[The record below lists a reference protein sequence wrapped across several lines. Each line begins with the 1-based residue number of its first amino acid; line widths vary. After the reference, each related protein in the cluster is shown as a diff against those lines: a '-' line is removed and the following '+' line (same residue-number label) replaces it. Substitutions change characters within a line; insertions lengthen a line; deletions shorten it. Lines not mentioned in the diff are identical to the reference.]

1 MTVTLGE
8 LATLVGGELR
18 GDATIAIEHALPLQ
32 ASLPA
37 GCLTLIDKA
46 QSVDALT
53 GCNATALVAPRD
65 VAQLPL
71 PAIIVAQPHAA
82 FEQII
87 KHLRPAR
94 PQLSTGVDPAAIIDP
109 SARLGSHVS
118 IAAGVVIG
126 AGCVIGDRVRIHH
139 GVNIMSDCHIGDDCE
154 LYPGV
159 VLYRDTRIG
168 HRCTLHACCVLGA
181 NGFGYRT
188 TGGKHLPAS
197 QLGWVELANDVELG
211 AAVTID
217 RGTYGPTRV
226 GEGTKID
233 NQVMIGH
240 NCQIGRHNLICAHVG
255 IAGSSSTG
263 DYVVLAG
270 QVGIK
275 DHIRIGDKVVVAAQ
289 AGVMHNLDEPGVWSG
304 TPAVPVK
311 KHMQSVVHIQR
322 LTDTRNEIKAMQQQ
336 IAQLQQQLEQ
346 LLAAQPAINLR
357 DQRAA

>member
-18 GDATIAIEHALPLQ
+18 GPATLAIEHALPLHK
-32 ASLPA
+32 SLPEA
-37 GCLTLIDKA
+37 CLTMIDKA
-46 QSVDALT
+46 QAADGLRGS
-53 GCNATALVAPRD
+53 NASAVVAPLGI
-65 VAQLPL
+65 VELAL
-71 PAIIVAQPHAA
+71 PAIIVANPHIA

-87 KHLRPAR
+87 KHVRPAR
-94 PQLSTGVDPAAIIDP
+94 PTTYAGVHPQALIDA
-109 SARLGSHVS
+109 SARLGSHAS
-118 IAAGVVIG
+118 IGAGAVIG
-126 AGCVIGDRVRIHH
+126 PGCVIGDNVRIHPN
-139 GVNIMSDCHIGDDCE
+139 VNIMADCTLGADCE
-154 LYPGV
+154 LFPGV
-159 VLYRDTRIG
+159 VLYPGTRIG
-168 HRCTLHACCVLGA
+168 SRCTLHAGTVLGA

-188 TGGKHLPAS
+188 TGGKHLPAA
-197 QLGWVELANDVELG
+197 QLGWVELADDVELG

-217 RGTYGPTRV
+217 RGTYGATRV

-240 NCQIGRHNLICAHVG
+240 NCQIGRHNLICALVG

-275 DHIRIGDKVVVAAQ
+275 DHIRIGDKVMVAAQ
-289 AGVMHNLDEPGVWSG
+289 AGVMHNLEEPGVWSG

-322 LTDTRNEIKAMQQQ
+322 LTDTRNEVKTLQQQ
-336 IAQLQQQLEQ
+336 IAQLQQQVAQ
-346 LLAAQPAINLR
+346 LMAAQSIPPAR
-357 DQRAA
+357 EQRAA